1 MPASVL
7 IMPILPGAVTVR
19 SAQSGRAR
27 PLWEDALSSSKASQI
42 EDAMMDDIDRH
53 LFGSSDE
60 EEPAAPE
67 EEVWEQVR
75 TTPCRP
81 RSWALFS
88 LPFMA
93 VFPRQCTG
101 RPASFGLI

>member
-7 IMPILPGAVTVR
+7 VMPILPGAVTAR

-27 PLWEDALSSSKASQI
+27 LLRENALSSSKASQI

-60 EEPAAPE
+60 EEPAGPE

-75 TTPCRP
+75 TTSFRP
-81 RSWALFS
+81 RSWANSS
-88 LPFMA
+88 L
-93 VFPRQCTG
+93 
-101 RPASFGLI
+101 L